1 MKKLRQSIE
10 ELRSDAE
17 DCMLIGDLAIDDAKE
32 EAFKERARRLL
43 EIAAALEGLVTVKDR
58 SGPVCPV

>member
-1 MKKLRQSIE
+1 MKKLSQRIE

-17 DCMLIGDLAIDDAKE
+17 DCLLIGDLAIDDVKE

-43 EIAAALEGLVTVKDR
+43 EIAAALEEHVTGKDR
-58 SGPVCPV
+58 SEPVCPV